1 MHSDLHHHPSIG
13 PLILT
18 FVYKSD
24 ILLVCRSE
32 SLHWAFRLLCGRTVV
47 PFPVEAIEHDLWRRR
62 AKEKTQELIAEE
74 RLFG

>member
-74 RLFG
+74 WLFG